1 MNIPGGLELKS
12 FFCEDFEEIK
22 NAEITGKPVP
32 KDKISKIDITFYQI
46 DHVRKCESGALDV
59 CNILSSGLEYQ
70 IDMPYD
76 KLNTLIKERQ
86 TFRFN

>member
-12 FFCEDFEEIK
+12 FYCEDLEEIK
-22 NAEITGKPVP
+22 KSELTGKPVP
-32 KDKISKIDITFYQI
+32 LDKITTKEITFYQI
-46 DHVRKCESGALDV
+46 DHVRKTDEVDLCFIA
-59 CNILSSGLEYQ
+59 SSGLEYQ

-76 KLNTLIKERQ
+76 KVNELIRERQ